1 MIEIALEGEEEEVA
15 AIDVAIGLKTAASSD
30 VILLLSK
37 FSCDPL
43 AKLAARNRK
52 GND

>member
-1 MIEIALEGEEEEVA
+1 MA
-15 AIDVAIGLKTAASSD
+15 AIDVAIGLKTAGSSD

-37 FSCDPL
+37 ISCDPL
-43 AKLAARNRK
+43 TKLAARNFK